1 MGQFNKNK
9 DNIRRRY
16 EWDFHDIC
24 HSMGKNLRGVTLK
37 LPTVNLQK
45 PITAVE
51 QIFNEELSGSRK
63 PVCISMKDCPDC

>member
-1 MGQFNKNK
+1 MSG
-9 DNIRRRY
+9 I
-16 EWDFHDIC
+16 
-24 HSMGKNLRGVTLK
+24 SMIFVTLWEKNLRGVTLK